1 MMKYYQHYAKTFY
14 SLEDVQRFKIK
25 ESSEINKYVVF
36 VSDGIFF
43 KDAIKQNNKWKP
55 RTIRIT

>member
-14 SLEDVQRFKIK
+14 SLEDVQGFKIK

-43 KDAIKQNNKWKP
+43 KDAIKQMETKNH
-55 RTIRIT
+55 

>member
-25 ESSEINKYVVF
+25 ENKYVVF

-43 KDAIKQNNKWKP
+43 KDAIKQMETKNH
-55 RTIRIT
+55 